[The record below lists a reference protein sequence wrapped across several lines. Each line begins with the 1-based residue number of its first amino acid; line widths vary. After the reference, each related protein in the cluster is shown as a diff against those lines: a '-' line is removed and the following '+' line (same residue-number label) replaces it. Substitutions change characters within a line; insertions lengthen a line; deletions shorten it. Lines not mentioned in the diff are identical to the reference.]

1 MEPSRTEH
9 HDKILDPH
17 QHRLIARIRFVR
29 VLFSFSD
36 LLLLAHDR
44 TLSDQVAPSDI
55 SLLKKRVFN
64 VFLAAL

>member
-1 MEPSRTEH
+1 
-9 HDKILDPH
+9 
-17 QHRLIARIRFVR
+17 
-29 VLFSFSD
+29 LFSFSD